1 MLLTIVLRT
10 FEGGPKK
17 RENAGDASRRVRK
30 TRKTTI
36 FVFGERAQLV
46 SRLVENVDRP
56 LSI

>member
-1 MLLTIVLRT
+1 MSIIT

-36 FVFGERAQLV
+36 FVVVDKAQLG
-46 SRLVENVDRP
+46 SRLVENVES
-56 LSI
+56 LSL